1 MSRQRFRTRR
11 RRNHGQDPHWQD
23 VQSSASWLHLRPVPH
38 SRDPTTSL
46 RLAQQVSASH
56 GKYLPHT
63 TSPFPTG
70 AWAQTHDS
78 NTTTD
83 AYGGANLHVMQIQQ
97 LAAMQ
102 AARPD
107 KSLNAGLTSC
117 AVVTSPSS
125 PTLPHANSARGTQA
139 PSTTR
144 TSLDSGSG
152 VASQA
157 SARADQDKPK
167 LLREVAK
174 RPEVNSLSPA
184 TRRLPRQGITT

>member
-1 MSRQRFRTRR
+1 MSMQRFRTRR
-11 RRNHGQDPHWQD
+11 RRNPGQDPHCQN
-23 VQSSASWLHLRPVPH
+23 VQSSGSWLHLRPVPH
-38 SRDPTTSL
+38 LRDPHDKSPP
-46 RLAQQVSASH
+46 R
-56 GKYLPHT
+56 T

-70 AWAQTHDS
+70 AWAQTHS
-78 NTTTD
+78 TNTTTD
-83 AYGGANLHVMQIQQ
+83 AYGGANLHVMQIQR
-97 LAAMQ
+97 LVAMQ
-102 AARPD
+102 PSHPD
-107 KSLNAGLTSC
+107 KSLNVGLTIC
-117 AVVTSPSS
+117 VAITSPSS

-157 SARADQDKPK
+157 SAWADQDKPK

-174 RPEVNSLSPA
+174 RPEVNSPSLA